1 MGLPVMPI
9 HNHPCDPRTAQD
21 DSSPGSLSV
30 LATRISRG
38 ASLLTRAKRSAPV
51 VCLCFAA
58 CWSAGAQTD
67 PDAHVWLQYFG
78 DHPLGSTRWG
88 LHLEGQ
94 LRRHDVFRAPQN
106 LLLRPALNFRVHPK
120 VELTAGYGYISHH
133 RYGKFPQARSW
144 SEHRLFQ
151 DVKAQHAAGR
161 ARLLHRFRFENRWL
175 VNGLYE
181 NRFRYMARAT
191 IPLRGPWYLALWDE
205 IFLPVK
211 PEQFPQFSDQNR
223 ATLALGKRLTD
234 HVRVEAGYMLQTVW
248 QRNGRIREDNHTI
261 VFAVFSSSPF
271 RRRK

>member
-1 MGLPVMPI
+1 MPGHDRTCDARTDQNDRRPVA
-9 HNHPCDPRTAQD
+9 RRVSA
-21 DSSPGSLSV
+21 S
-30 LATRISRG
+30 RIVEIRPQP
-38 ASLLTRAKRSAPV
+38 ARARRSARV
-51 VCLCFAA
+51 LCLFILA

-67 PDAHVWLQYFG
+67 PNAHAWAQYFG

-94 LRRHDVFRAPQN
+94 VRRHGVLRAPQN
-106 LLLRPALNFRVHPK
+106 LLLRPALNFRLHPK

-133 RYGKFPQARSW
+133 RYGAFPAARSW

-191 IPLRGPWYLALWDE
+191 IPLRGPWYLAVWDE
-205 IFLPVK
+205 VFAPVT
-211 PEQFPQFSDQNR
+211 PEQFPEFSDQNR
-223 ATLALGKRLTD
+223 ATLAVGKRLTD

-248 QRNGRIREDNHTI
+248 QRNGRVREDNHTV
-261 VFAVFSSSPF
+261 VFALSSTAPLF
-271 RRRK
+271 GKK